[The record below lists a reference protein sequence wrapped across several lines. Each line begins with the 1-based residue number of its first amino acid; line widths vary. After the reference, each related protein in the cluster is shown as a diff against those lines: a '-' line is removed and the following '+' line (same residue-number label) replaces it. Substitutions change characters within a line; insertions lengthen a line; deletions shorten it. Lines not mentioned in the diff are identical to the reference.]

1 MSKNLTAP
9 GAGVLDVSDDLNPR
23 RHLHHTLG
31 CSLAPAS
38 RCVMKWSL
46 SEIVRNWHRRGG
58 LDEVEDQS
66 MEATQL
72 DPDVEAHLR
81 AADVTCDHVGR
92 TAGVL

>member
-1 MSKNLTAP
+1 
-9 GAGVLDVSDDLNPR
+9 
-23 RHLHHTLG
+23 
-31 CSLAPAS
+31 
-38 RCVMKWSL
+38 MKWSL

-81 AADVTCDHVGR
+81 AADVTCDHVG
-92 TAGVL
+92 TTCQVACSGNCNVHCSNPAECQVNCAGGVAATLCEPGHYACGGC